1 MRFLLLFIVS
11 LSNSLIIN
19 ASEETNWAVSAIPA
33 NLMTKAN
40 AVVRNAETTVTV
52 YTNGSVE
59 ENIKIATTIM
69 NENAERFSYL
79 VEFYDKYSSVSGID
93 GIVYDKN
100 GKKIRKIR
108 NDEILDVSAIAGFSI
123 YDDNRLKVV
132 NPKVGDYPY
141 TVVYEYRKK
150 YKSFFAMPGWQ
161 VYNGYNVS
169 VQNSSFTLTL
179 EPGAK
184 VNFRGNEAFTIQPVV
199 TEVKGLKTYRWVAQN
214 QPAIEEEP
222 WSAQLTEFTPVLRL
236 APEKFEMDGYNGSN
250 ASWAE
255 FGEWAYKLGRNRSEL
270 PQPTIEKI
278 KGIVS
283 DAGSDYEKARR
294 LYEYMQNKVRYVSIQ
309 VGIGG
314 FQPFQAETVDRLS
327 YGDCK
332 ALTNYMKSLLEIV
345 GIKSYYCLVKAGDD
359 SPNIDKYFVCSQFN
373 HAFLML
379 PIASDT
385 LYLECTSQ
393 QVPFGYNGTFTDDRD
408 VLVIDSTRSYIKH
421 TNIYGKDKNKTVNTF
436 TFSLSPGMDCNV
448 SQKSD
453 YIGVASENVRYLM
466 EARAEK
472 QREHALKRWQ
482 LRQVKINRMQ
492 YNEKKDVV
500 PVITENIEFY
510 VPQVAQITGSGILI
524 PFNQVTRMDDLKR
537 VTNRKSDV
545 LIRRSEMQV
554 DSIRYVL
561 PPNMVVDKLPVSSSF
576 ATDFGSYKLE
586 VISDNNTVTFVRT
599 LEWRKGRFEP
609 DRYAELMQFQRKINE
624 MDRQVMVLQRK

>member
-1 MRFLLLFIVS
+1 MRYLVLFSLLHLSS
-11 LSNSLIIN
+11 LSIT
-19 ASEETNWAVSAIPA
+19 ATEEPNWSVSAIPA
-33 NLMTKAN
+33 SLLTKAN

-52 YTNGSVE
+52 YSNGSVE
-59 ENIKIATTIM
+59 EIVKIATTIM
-69 NENAERFSYL
+69 NENAERYSYL

-108 NDEILDVSAIAGFSI
+108 NDEIIDVSAIAGFSI

-150 YKSFFAMPGWQ
+150 HRSFFAMPGWQ
-161 VYNGYNVS
+161 VYSGYNVS

-184 VNFRGNEAFTIQPVV
+184 VNFKGNEAFTIQPVI
-199 TEVKGLKTYRWVAQN
+199 TEAKGLKTYRWVAQN

-222 WSAQLTEFTPVLRL
+222 WSAQFTEFTPVLRL

-255 FGEWAYKLGRNRSEL
+255 FGEWAYKLGRNRGAL
-270 PQPTIEKI
+270 PLPTIEKI
-278 KGIVS
+278 KSIVS
-283 DAGSDYEKARR
+283 DAGSDYEKAKR
-294 LYEYMQNKVRYVSIQ
+294 LYEYLQNKVRYVSIQ

-332 ALTNYMKSLLEIV
+332 ALTNYMKSLLDVV

-359 SPNIDKYFVCSQFN
+359 SPNIDQGFVCSQFN

-379 PIASDT
+379 PIAGDT

-408 VLVIDSTRSYIKH
+408 VLVVDSTKSYIKH
-421 TNIYGKDKNKTVNTF
+421 TNVYGKDKNLTVNTF
-436 TFSLSPGMDCNV
+436 TFKLNPEMACDGLQST
-448 SQKSD
+448 D

-466 EARAEK
+466 EAHAEK

-482 LRQVKINRMQ
+482 LRQVKINKMQ
-492 YNEKKDVV
+492 YKEKKDVI

-537 VTNRKSDV
+537 VTNRKSDI

-554 DSIRYVL
+554 DSIRYIL
-561 PPNMVVDKLPVSSSF
+561 PPNVVVDKLPVSSSF

-586 VISDNNTVTFVRT
+586 ATANNNSVTFIRT
-599 LEWRKGRFEP
+599 LEWSKGRFKPE
-609 DRYAELMQFQRKINE
+609 RYAELMQYLRKVNE